1 MIYQLRVIYKNTKIA
16 WKLSLKLTTKPP
28 ARPSSID
35 SFLSF
40 SLTWNKLFTVF
51 IGNFEQVT
59 LYYNIRGFNSK
70 KPIYRSVSNCKQG
83 SLKQSY
89 FRWIFGS
96 TETTKH
102 CIVVT
107 YRNQMSFERIN
118 SFIRKKPKEAKRM
131 QDCYPP
137 WINHSIKKL
146 STRKTFLHEVA
157 KRDVLRETFKTH
169 FA

>member
-1 MIYQLRVIYKNTKIA
+1 MKAEFEADNKASGQTEFNWL
-16 WKLSLKLTTKPP
+16 LSV
-28 ARPSSID
+28 
-35 SFLSF
+35 F
-40 SLTWNKLFTVF
+40 FTNLEQIIHIVF

-131 QDCYPP
+131 QDWYPP

-157 KRDVLRETFKTH
+157 KGDLLRETFKTH

>member
-1 MIYQLRVIYKNTKIA
+1 MKAEFEVDNKASGQTEFNWL
-16 WKLSLKLTTKPP
+16 LSV
-28 ARPSSID
+28 
-35 SFLSF
+35 F
-40 SLTWNKLFTVF
+40 FTNLEQIIHIVF

-59 LYYNIRGFNSK
+59 LYYYIRGFNSK

-83 SLKQSY
+83 LLKQSY

-131 QDCYPP
+131 QDWYPP

-157 KRDVLRETFKTH
+157 KGDVLRETFKTH

>member
-1 MIYQLRVIYKNTKIA
+1 MKAEFEADNKASGQTEFNWL
-16 WKLSLKLTTKPP
+16 LSV
-28 ARPSSID
+28 
-35 SFLSF
+35 F
-40 SLTWNKLFTVF
+40 FTNLEQIIHIVF

-131 QDCYPP
+131 QDWYPP
-137 WINHSIKKL
+137 WINHSIKL

>member
-1 MIYQLRVIYKNTKIA
+1 MKAEFEADNKASGQTEFNWL
-16 WKLSLKLTTKPP
+16 LSV
-28 ARPSSID
+28 
-35 SFLSF
+35 F
-40 SLTWNKLFTVF
+40 FTNLEQIIHIVF

-131 QDCYPP
+131 QDWYPP

-157 KRDVLRETFKTH
+157 KGDVLRETFKTH

>member
-1 MIYQLRVIYKNTKIA
+1 MKAEFEVDNKASGQTEFNWL
-16 WKLSLKLTTKPP
+16 LSV
-28 ARPSSID
+28 
-35 SFLSF
+35 F
-40 SLTWNKLFTVF
+40 FTNLEQIIHIVF

-131 QDCYPP
+131 QDWYPP

-146 STRKTFLHEVA
+146 SKRKTFLHEVA

>member
-1 MIYQLRVIYKNTKIA
+1 MKAEFEADNKASGQTEFNWL
-16 WKLSLKLTTKPP
+16 LSV
-28 ARPSSID
+28 
-35 SFLSF
+35 F
-40 SLTWNKLFTVF
+40 FTNLEQIIHIVF

-131 QDCYPP
+131 QDWYPP